1 MNGMDSRP
9 NRRYLTFI
17 ITLQLILSIVHISSA
32 KLVQPEF
39 MSKTKREREAQEN
52 SNETWI
58 TLTSGTPASFT
69 PPPDIAPAISPVLA
83 PILNSLLTDP
93 PTIIDDTN
101 EPIVELTGEP
111 TDIEVIDTS
120 TPTIG
125 PTKSPTMQLTS
136 SPTAAPTLSPTR
148 RPTSSPTD
156 TPTDISTGVPTEAP
170 TDRPTKNPTKSPT
183 VSPTI
188 SPTAPPEDP
197 TETPTISP
205 TDSPTQNPTL
215 TPTSSRT
222 LSPAS
227 SATTTSPTDIAAQK
241 ESAQITQTLP
251 GLSIV
256 LQPLAP
262 LNETGISAFEKGTD
276 TYYDYYYNRINSE
289 SFSDVQK
296 QVRDVTVQTKV
307 ISQNPPYSNNNGR
320 RRLQMQQILYEQ
332 RVSYRLNNDANNTI
346 TSKEIVLDAM
356 NSKAKRDVYLI
367 TLQVQSPEVFD
378 PVDTV
383 YMVEFQQPNQGDP
396 GQTTA
401 PPPVGGASVSSTT
414 IAIITVVSALLVLFI
429 ILGGVWFYR
438 KRRNN
443 NGANNANGNKNEY
456 SNRASG
462 GAGGYRSN
470 DDDLSQDFDD
480 GNELEAAAIG
490 VGGMMQNRQNTNI
503 RVPSNNYAD
512 EVSTLA
518 EPVPRLGV
526 ISSGDMSYA
535 GYEDKSIATVDYDY
549 SKAYGGGSTSFTGSS
564 SFSQQQQVSS
574 FNSQYKQRNAS
585 PPQQQQNQLPQSSF
599 SVFSDDASFDAHYQ
613 EPYKEQTIE
622 VLAPAGKLGVVI
634 DTPDEGAPIVH
645 AIKETSCVADKL
657 KVGDKLIRVD
667 EEDVTAMTA
676 IKVSKLISRKSANSA
691 RKLTIVRTVVNDD

>member
-1 MNGMDSRP
+1 MSGMNSNP
-9 NRRYLTFI
+9 NRRCLALVT
-17 ITLQLILSIVHISSA
+17 TLQIILSIVNISSA
-32 KLVQPEF
+32 KLAQPEF
-39 MSKTKREREAQEN
+39 MYKAKKQRKMQDN

-58 TLTSGTPASFT
+58 TLTSGPPAAVAL
-69 PPPDIAPAISPVLA
+69 PPGLAPAISPLLS
-83 PILNSLLTDP
+83 PIINSLTTDP
-93 PTIIDDTN
+93 PTTIDATN

-111 TDIEVIDTS
+111 TSVDIIDTS

-125 PTKSPTMQLTS
+125 PTTS
-136 SPTAAPTLSPTR
+136 SPTVAPTQAPTLSPTR
-148 RPTSSPTD
+148 RPTKS
-156 TPTDISTGVPTEAP
+156 PTEAP
-170 TDRPTKNPTKSPT
+170 TDRPTENPTKSPT

-188 SPTAPPEDP
+188 SPTVPPEDP
-197 TETPTISP
+197 TMTPTISP
-205 TDSPTQNPTL
+205 TDSPTQNPTPA
-215 TPTSSRT
+215 PTFFPT
-222 LSPAS
+222 LSPVS
-227 SATTTSPTDIAAQK
+227 STPTTSPTGIATKQ
-241 ESAQITQTLP
+241 ESPLITQTLP

-256 LQPLAP
+256 LQPLTP
-262 LNETGISAFEKGTD
+262 LNATGITAFEKGTD

-307 ISQNPPYSNNNGR
+307 LSQSPPYNNGR
-320 RRLQMQQILYEQ
+320 RQLQMQMQQISYEQ
-332 RVSYRLNNDANNTI
+332 RVSYRLNNDDDANNNNTI

-367 TLQVQSPEVFD
+367 TLQVQSPDIFD

-383 YMVEFQQPNQGDP
+383 YMVEFQQPNQGNSD
-396 GQTTA
+396 QTTA
-401 PPPVGGASVSSTT
+401 PSPVGGSGMTSST
-414 IAIITVVSALLVLFI
+414 IAIISVVTSLVVLFI

-438 KRRNN
+438 RR
-443 NGANNANGNKNEY
+443 GASNSDANDASDNKNEY
-456 SNRASG
+456 SNRV
-462 GAGGYRSN
+462 GGYRSN
-470 DDDLSQDFDD
+470 DDDLSQNFDD
-480 GNELEAAAIG
+480 GNGLEAAAIG
-490 VGGMMQNRQNTNI
+490 AGVSGMQTRQNTNI

-526 ISSGDMSYA
+526 MSSGDMSYA

-549 SKAYGGGSTSFTGSS
+549 SKAYGGGNTSFAGSS
-564 SFSQQQQVSS
+564 FAHQQQSS
-574 FNSQYKQRNAS
+574 SYKPQLEQRNS
-585 PPQQQQNQLPQSSF
+585 SPQQQQNEPPQSSF

-634 DTPDEGAPIVH
+634 DTPDDGAPIVH

-676 IKVSKLISRKSANSA
+676 IKVSKLISRKSANA
-691 RKLTIVRTVVNDD
+691 TRKLTIVRTIVNDH